1 MPYGCPWC
9 QGMMGPGMF
18 LWGLIWFF
26 FLIFVIVG
34 GIWVIQGAVRQ
45 RDLPKEGGS
54 SDRAMEILRERY
66 ARGEINKEEFEER
79 KRDLA
84 A

>member
-1 MPYGCPWC
+1 
-9 QGMMGPGMF
+9 MMGPGMF
-18 LWGLIWFF
+18 FWGLIWLF

-34 GIWVIQGAVRQ
+34 GIWIIQGAVRR

-84 A
+84 T

>member
-9 QGMMGPGMF
+9 EGMMGPGMF
-18 LWGLIWFF
+18 LGGLIWFF
-26 FLIFVIVG
+26 FLILVIIG
-34 GIWVIQGAVRQ
+34 GIWMIQGSVRR
-45 RDLPKEGGS
+45 RDLTGRGAT
-54 SDRAMEILRERY
+54 SDRAIEILRERY